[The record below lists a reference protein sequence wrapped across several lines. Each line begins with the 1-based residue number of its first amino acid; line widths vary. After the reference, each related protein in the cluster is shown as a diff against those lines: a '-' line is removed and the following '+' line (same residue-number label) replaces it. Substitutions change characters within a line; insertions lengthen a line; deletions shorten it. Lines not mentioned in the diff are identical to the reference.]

1 VVGLVLVSH
10 SRDLVRGLRDLVA
23 QMEPDVPVGIAG
35 GTEDGDLGTSLDLI
49 NAALDDA
56 DEGGGAVIL
65 FDLGSAEMTAE
76 SALEFLDDER
86 RDRFALVDAPLVEG
100 ALAAAGSAGGDG
112 TLDDVASAARSA
124 GRAAGAAKETPP
136 APADSQEPTHS
147 ATLQIRN
154 AQGLHARPAGQL
166 VRALRPL
173 DASVRIERGD
183 TGQHA
188 DAASLLGLVG
198 LGATAGTEIVV
209 HAGGAEAEHAIAT
222 VRALVEE
229 GFGEPLA
236 ENTAGPERSAPSDV
250 TEPLPGAPGLA
261 IGPARWFRQ
270 GEPRLPD
277 HDVDGRASLARAR
290 DQVRT
295 ELERMGGAGADI
307 FAAQAEVLDDP
318 QLTEAVDAHLADGVP
333 VARAWWTAIRAQRDR
348 VAELPGEV
356 FAARAADIDDVG
368 RRVLRRLG
376 IDVGTIE
383 VEPGQI
389 VIADDLN
396 PTQVQA
402 IHGGDGAGAIVR
414 QGTPTSHMAIVAR
427 NLGLPLVLRAGAGI
441 DDIAD
446 GVTVV
451 VNGDEGTFEINPASD
466 RQQVLRDELARRRQ
480 EFQAARGA
488 AQAPVTRS
496 DGRRIEVA
504 ANVASVREA
513 ELAVSY
519 GADGVGLLRTEF
531 LFADRPTLPSEDE
544 QTAAL
549 GEILDALDGRPAIIR
564 TLDIGGDKPTAAL
577 DLDPIRNGFLGV
589 RGIRMSLRDP
599 DVFRTQ
605 LRALLRLAAEHPVR
619 IMFPFVTTVDEV
631 VAARGHLDRARVE
644 LEERGQAAGRLDGV
658 GMMIEVPVAALRPEP
673 FLDHVDF
680 VSVGSNDLF
689 QYLTAAGRTIE
700 EVSAL
705 ADTARHTLDG
715 LITTI
720 CRAADRAGRWVG
732 VCGEIASEPDT
743 AARLIELGVTELSM
757 APAAIPAV
765 KARLRE
771 AASR

>member
-1 VVGLVLVSH
+1 
-10 SRDLVRGLRDLVA
+10 
-23 QMEPDVPVGIAG
+23 M
-35 GTEDGDLGTSLDLI
+35 
-49 NAALDDA
+49 
-56 DEGGGAVIL
+56 
-65 FDLGSAEMTAE
+65 
-76 SALEFLDDER
+76 
-86 RDRFALVDAPLVEG
+86 
-100 ALAAAGSAGGDG
+100 
-112 TLDDVASAARSA
+112 
-124 GRAAGAAKETPP
+124 
-136 APADSQEPTHS
+136 
-147 ATLQIRN
+147 
-154 AQGLHARPAGQL
+154 
-166 VRALRPL
+166 RPL
-173 DASVRIERGD
+173 DVSVRIERTD

-198 LGATAGTEIVV
+198 LGATAGTEMVV
-209 HAGGAEAEHAIAT
+209 RASGPHAEQAVAA
-222 VRALVEE
+222 VRALVDE

-236 ENTAGPERSAPSDV
+236 EEAAGAERSAPSDV
-250 TEPLPGAPGLA
+250 AGPLPGAPGLA

-270 GEPRLPD
+270 GEPRLPPD
-277 HDVDGRASLARAR
+277 DDVEGGASLAQAR
-290 DQVRT
+290 EQVRT
-295 ELERMGGAGADI
+295 ELERMSGPGADI

-376 IDVGTIE
+376 IDVDTIE
-383 VEPGQI
+383 VEPGKI
-389 VIADDLN
+389 VVADDLN

-644 LEERGQAAGRLDGV
+644 LEERGQAAGRPDGV